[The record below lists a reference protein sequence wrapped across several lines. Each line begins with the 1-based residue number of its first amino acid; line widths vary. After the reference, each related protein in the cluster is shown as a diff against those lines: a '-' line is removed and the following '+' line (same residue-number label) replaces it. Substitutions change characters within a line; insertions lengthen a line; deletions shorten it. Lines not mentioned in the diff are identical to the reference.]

1 METSGQGQDFESVK
15 ARLDEIVKAVSDD
28 ELPLDDALEL
38 YEEAVMLGLR
48 VSDLLEDGI
57 DPAAEMEAADGAEHD
72 GAAQDDA
79 TSDSEGEREPAEA
92 RSDSPASAE

>member
-1 METSGQGQDFESVK
+1 METPGKDQDFEGVK

-48 VSDLLEDGI
+48 VSDLLEEGI
-57 DPAAEMEAADGAEHD
+57 DPVAEVDASDDAQSEEAAQD
-72 GAAQDDA
+72 GAA
-79 TSDSEGEREPAEA
+79 SDSESEQEA
-92 RSDSPASAE
+92 ASDSPVSAE